1 MKEHKNL
8 YHQLVS
14 KVTLHFV
21 WGHLSR
27 KQQCNGKS
35 CNDSIFLTETL
46 FLPLQAEANQRK
58 QALDAIGKRFNQTNE
73 EKRGLENDYRGLL
86 ERENVLKS
94 ALKTAEE
101 RCVYVDRFQELLSRY
116 TLILINKGQQL

>member
-1 MKEHKNL
+1 M
-8 YHQLVS
+8 
-14 KVTLHFV
+14 
-21 WGHLSR
+21 
-27 KQQCNGKS
+27 
-35 CNDSIFLTETL
+35 
-46 FLPLQAEANQRK
+46 QAEANQRK

-116 TLILINKGQQL
+116 IRCHGVTRKQRLGRPDKNDIY

>member
-1 MKEHKNL
+1 M
-8 YHQLVS
+8 
-14 KVTLHFV
+14 
-21 WGHLSR
+21 
-27 KQQCNGKS
+27 
-35 CNDSIFLTETL
+35 
-46 FLPLQAEANQRK
+46 QAEANQRK
-58 QALDAIGKRFNQTNE
+58 QALDAIGKRMNQVTE

-116 TLILINKGQQL
+116 ICHTGSQANTL

>member
-1 MKEHKNL
+1 MN
-8 YHQLVS
+8 
-14 KVTLHFV
+14 
-21 WGHLSR
+21 
-27 KQQCNGKS
+27 
-35 CNDSIFLTETL
+35 
-46 FLPLQAEANQRK
+46 QA
-58 QALDAIGKRFNQTNE
+58 TE

-116 TLILINKGQQL
+116 ICHGVTSKQILGRPNK